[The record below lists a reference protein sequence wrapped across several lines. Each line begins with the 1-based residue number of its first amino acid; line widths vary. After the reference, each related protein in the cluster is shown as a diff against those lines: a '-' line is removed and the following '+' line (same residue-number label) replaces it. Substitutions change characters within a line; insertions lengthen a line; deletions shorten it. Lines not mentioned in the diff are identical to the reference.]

1 MSCVCSPHFSLLAPI
16 GNQFRIIEE
25 HWETLQLCAH
35 TPTVC
40 TLYTRLFLFLIRALP
55 AKRARDVRVCAFA
68 SRENKHNRLF
78 LSLSQSGKVPS
89 KPTLILLSK
98 CNNLKE
104 KKRRTT
110 TRRKEEE
117 KKKRLYRT
125 HTTTHTRRCDEKV
138 CSVVVVTY
146 DDSGSRRQRPA
157 GFFRIYYN
165 KYDGTKE
172 KPSLFPSPCPLL
184 YQSPARVNRKSS
196 KRI

>member
-1 MSCVCSPHFSLLAPI
+1 MKSERVGKRHTLNKGENKKKGIWSAIFLLHKDVSCVCSPHFSLLAPI

-117 KKKRLYRT
+117 KKNGYIAHTPPPT
-125 HTTTHTRRCDEKV
+125 HDDAMRKC
-138 CSVVVVTY
+138 VV
-146 DDSGSRRQRPA
+146 S
-157 GFFRIYYN
+157 
-165 KYDGTKE
+165 
-172 KPSLFPSPCPLL
+172 
-184 YQSPARVNRKSS
+184 
-196 KRI
+196 